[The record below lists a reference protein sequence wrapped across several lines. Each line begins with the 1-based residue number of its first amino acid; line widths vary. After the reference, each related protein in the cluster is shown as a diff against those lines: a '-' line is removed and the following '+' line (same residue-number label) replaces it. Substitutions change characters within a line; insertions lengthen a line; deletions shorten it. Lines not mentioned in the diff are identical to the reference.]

1 MHGDGDFVKLT
12 LRMGYASWNDMP
24 NHCNQPGILT

>member
-12 LRMGYASWNDMP
+12 LRVGYASRNDMP